1 MVDFCCVKGSS
12 ALKNTTNTSGCLASL
27 HLGFKL
33 SQDVFS
39 DCFSCLYQLFSGCT
53 RQQHTNVA
61 KFGGTA
67 QTLQFHGLNSQ
78 FYRDASGQLFLRRVL
93 FTGSVDKVKKKKK
106 KITPEFLH
114 FFLVIFVPFLL
125 LKCGWFCRAEF
136 TCIPRAGLV
145 TTKIVPRVVFDEK
158 CTGCG
163 TCT

>member
-106 KITPEFLH
+106 NH
-114 FFLVIFVPFLL
+114 
-125 LKCGWFCRAEF
+125 
-136 TCIPRAGLV
+136 
-145 TTKIVPRVVFDEK
+145 PRVFAFFPCDLCALFAAEVWVVLQSRVHLHSESRFGDH
-158 CTGCG
+158 
-163 TCT
+163 